1 MHPFSNLIYVIL
13 YLTMLNHFVVY
24 QQNLLLFLINHYIE
38 YFLILLKLEFIG
50 MVYVRNYVIVIFDS
64 LF

>member
-24 QQNLLLFLINHYIE
+24 QQN
-38 YFLILLKLEFIG
+38 
-50 MVYVRNYVIVIFDS
+50 
-64 LF
+64 